1 MGFVVE
7 MSVEQKVESDLQ
19 QLAKNL
25 DEVMGTDKH
34 RLSTRLQ
41 QIRRRAK
48 DNKPFDESLAKWLL
62 DVERS
67 KARVAS
73 RREAVPA
80 IEFPEDLP
88 ISSKRELIADTIAK
102 HQVVV
107 LAGET
112 GSGKT
117 TQIPKI
123 CLELG
128 RGINGIIGHTQP
140 RRLAARTVASRIAE
154 ELNTELGQSV
164 GYQVRFTDHSCDNT
178 HIKLMTDGILL
189 AEIQNDRYLSRYDT
203 LIIDEAH
210 ERSLN
215 IDFLL
220 GYLKQILPKRPDLK
234 VIITSAT
241 IDLERFSK
249 HFNDAP
255 IIEVSG
261 RTYPVE
267 VLYRPLMDEQED
279 MYEAVVAA
287 VDEILQMERADKAY
301 KSGDILIF
309 MSGEREIRET
319 ANSLRKASFSGA
331 NSNIEILPLYARLS
345 LAEQVKIFKPHRGR
359 RIVISTNVAETSLTV
374 PGIRYVIDP
383 GLARISRYSYR
394 TKVQRLPIE
403 AIAQAS
409 ANQRMG
415 RCGRVSEGVCIR
427 LYSEEDFNARPEFTD
442 AEILRTNLAAVIL
455 QMLQMRMGEIK
466 DFPFVDP
473 PDSRL
478 INDGFKLLEELQA
491 VNKQGK
497 MTNIGRQLSRLP
509 VDPRLGRMMV
519 AAKTEGCINEMLV
532 IASALSVQDVRERPS
547 EKRQA
552 ADEKHRRFN
561 DEKSD
566 FIALVNLWNYCEQ
579 QRQELS
585 QNQLRK
591 LLKKEFISYVRLRE
605 WRDIHHQLRLAC
617 KTLDAKENK
626 QPASYESVHQALL
639 SGLLG
644 NLGFRQEDKE
654 YLGARNRKFHI
665 FPGSSQFKKA
675 PKWIMA
681 GQLLETAKLYAHN
694 VAKIEPEWALKA
706 AEHLVNRN
714 HFEPHYDSRSG
725 QVKAFE
731 KVSLYG
737 LVLIEKQSVSY
748 GSINPKESREVFIR
762 QALVEGQYQPKNAGR
777 RRGKPKPVA
786 AFYRHNIE
794 LMESLGDLEAKSRR
808 RDILVDEQVI
818 YDFYDSV
825 VPADIV
831 NLAGFEHW
839 RKQAEGDKPKLLYL
853 SRETLMQH
861 SAAAVTEAQ
870 FPNELECQGAVYPLS
885 YHFEP
890 GAKDDGVSVRVP
902 VSILHQLPEKRL
914 QWLVPGLLRDKC
926 ISLVKGLP
934 KQLRKNF
941 VPVPTFVDRALAS
954 MSAADE
960 SLCDALALQLKRQAM
975 VEIPDDAWNIDGLDD
990 FYRFNICVLDE
1001 RNKVLDQGR
1010 DLTALRERYRDQVQE
1025 SLQTAG
1031 SDFERDNILSWDF
1044 NELPETSEL
1053 KRGSVVMRA
1062 YPALEDK
1069 QSDVSLRLLDNPDE
1083 AMALSLQGVTRLLLM
1098 AQSQTAKYL
1107 RKELLK
1113 GKELGLTMAG
1123 LGKRD
1128 QVVEQILLAACYQLG
1143 ISELAGLPR
1152 KQSEFESALSACQ
1165 GQLVER
1171 AQDIA
1176 DLLVKILTAL
1186 VDVKNQQKKSKNQ
1199 LQLAFAMGDINTQ
1212 LQRLIYPNFLWQTP
1226 LLWLQQYP
1234 RYFKAMQVRLEKAPS
1249 QVQKDKV
1256 GISELAGLWAK
1267 YDQWLDKHG
1276 DYQALIS
1283 EPLIQ
1288 YRWMLEELRVSIFA
1302 QTLKTQIPVSTKRLN
1317 KQWQMVET
1325 D

>member
-1 MGFVVE
+1 MI
-7 MSVEQKVESDLQ
+7 SVDQNKLACKVESDLQ
-19 QLAKNL
+19 GLYKTL
-25 DEVMGTDKH
+25 DEVMGGDKH
-34 RLSTRLQ
+34 RLNSRLQ

-48 DNKPFDESLAKWLL
+48 EGKSFDNELSKWLL

-67 KARVAS
+67 HARLSA
-73 RREAVPA
+73 RRDAVPS
-80 IEFPEDLP
+80 IEFPEELP
-88 ISSKRELIADTIAK
+88 ISAKRELIAATIDK
-102 HQVVV
+102 HQVVI

-123 CLELG
+123 CLALG
-128 RGINGIIGHTQP
+128 RGVSGLIGHTQP

-154 ELNTELGQSV
+154 ELHTELGQSV
-164 GYQVRFTDHSCDNT
+164 GYQVRFTDQSNDNT

-203 LIIDEAH
+203 IIIDEAH

-241 IDLERFSK
+241 IDLERFSE
-249 HFNDAP
+249 HFDNAP
-255 IIEVSG
+255 VIEVSG

-267 VLYRPLMDEQED
+267 VLYRPPVEDQDD
-279 MYEAVVAA
+279 MYDAVVLA
-287 VDEILQMERADKAY
+287 VDEILQMER
-301 KSGDILIF
+301 SRTGSNRGGDILIF

-319 ANSLRKASFSGA
+319 ANSLRKAPFAGT

-345 LAEQVKIFKPHRGR
+345 LAEQVKIFKPGRGR

-383 GLARISRYSYR
+383 GFARISRYSYR

-427 LYSEEDFNARPEFTD
+427 LYSEEDFNGRPAFTD

-455 QMLQMRMGEIK
+455 QMLHMRMGGIEA
-466 DFPFVDP
+466 FPFVDP

-478 INDGFKLLEELQA
+478 INDGFKLLQELQA
-491 VNKQGK
+491 VNQQGQ

-509 VDPRLGRMMV
+509 VDPRLGRMMI
-519 AAKTEGCINEMLV
+519 AAKAQDCVSEMLI
-532 IASALSVQDVRERPS
+532 IASALSVQDVRERPA

-552 ADEKHRRFN
+552 ADENHRRFN

-566 FIALVNLWNYCEQ
+566 FMALVNLWHYCEQ
-579 QRQELS
+579 QRQELT

-591 LLKKEFISYVRLRE
+591 LFKKEFISFVRLRE
-605 WRDIHHQLRLAC
+605 WRDIHHQLRLAI
-617 KTLDAKENK
+617 KTIDVKENI
-626 QPASYESVHQALL
+626 QPASYESVHQTLL

-675 PKWIMA
+675 PKWMVA
-681 GQLLETAKLYAHN
+681 GQLLETTKLYAHN
-694 VAKIEPEWALKA
+694 VAKIEPYWALKA
-706 AEHLVNRN
+706 AEHLVKRN

-748 GSINPKESREVFIR
+748 GAINPIESRQVFIR
-762 QALVEGQYQPKNAGR
+762 QALVEGQYQPKNADR
-777 RRGKPKPVA
+777 RRGKPAPIA
-786 AFYRHNIE
+786 AFYSNNLE
-794 LMESLGDLEAKSRR
+794 LINGLGDLEAKSRR

-818 YDFYDSV
+818 FDFYDSV
-825 VPADIV
+825 IPSDIV
-831 NLAGFEHW
+831 NRAGFEHW
-839 RKQAEGDKPKLLYL
+839 RKKAEESKPKLLYL

-861 SAAAVTEAQ
+861 AAMEVTEAQ
-870 FPNELECQGAVYPLS
+870 FPNELEADGAVYPLS

-890 GAKDDGVSVRVP
+890 GSKDDGVSVRVP
-902 VSILHQLPEKRL
+902 VSILHQLPSQRL

-954 MSAADE
+954 MTAADQ
-960 SLCDALALQLKRQAM
+960 SLCEALTLQLKRQTM
-975 VEIPDDAWNIDGLDD
+975 VTIPPDAWNESGLDD
-990 FYRFNICVLDE
+990 FYRFNIFVLDE
-1001 RNKVLDQGR
+1001 RGKVLDSDR
-1010 DLTALRERYRDQVQE
+1010 DITILRERYRDQVQQ

-1031 SDFERDNILSWDF
+1031 SEFERDDILEWNF
-1044 NELPETSEL
+1044 GNLPETSEL

-1069 QSDVSLRLLDNPDE
+1069 FSSVSLRLLDNPSE
-1083 AMALSLQGVTRLLLM
+1083 ALALSLQGCTRLLIV
-1098 AQSQTAKYL
+1098 AQSKSAKYL

-1123 LGKRD
+1123 LGKRE

-1143 ISELAGLPR
+1143 ISELDGLPR
-1152 KQSEFESALSACQ
+1152 TQGAFEKALAACE
-1165 GQLVER
+1165 GALIER
-1171 AQDIA
+1171 AQQIA
-1176 DLLVKILTAL
+1176 SLLVKILQAL
-1186 VDVKNQQKKSKNQ
+1186 VEVKNSQKKSKNQ
-1199 LQLAFAMGDINTQ
+1199 LQLAFAMGDINGQ
-1212 LQRLIYPNFLWQTP
+1212 LQRLVYPNFLTFTP

-1234 RYFKAMQVRLEKAPS
+1234 RYFKAMLVRLEKAPS
-1249 QVQKDKV
+1249 QVQKDKL
-1256 GISELAGLWAK
+1256 GIGELADLWQK

-1276 DYQALIS
+1276 AHQGVICA
-1283 EPLIQ
+1283 ELIQ

-1302 QTLKTQIPVSTKRLN
+1302 QTLKTHLPVSKKRLN
-1317 KQWQMVET
+1317 KQWLEVEG
-1325 D
+1325 

>member
-1 MGFVVE
+1 MN
-7 MSVEQKVESDLQ
+7 SVDQNKLVHKVESDLQ
-19 QLAKNL
+19 QLYKSL
-25 DEVMGTDKH
+25 DQVMGGDKH

-41 QIRRRAK
+41 KIRRRAK
-48 DNKPFDESLAKWLL
+48 EGKSIDHDLSKWLL

-67 KARVAS
+67 QARLFA
-73 RREAVPA
+73 RRDAVPS
-80 IEFPEDLP
+80 IEFPEELP
-88 ISSKRELIADTIAK
+88 ISAKRELIAETIDK
-102 HQVVV
+102 HQVVI

-123 CLELG
+123 CLALG
-128 RGINGIIGHTQP
+128 RGVSGLIGHTQP

-164 GYQVRFTDHSCDNT
+164 GYQVRFTDQSNDNT

-203 LIIDEAH
+203 IIIDEAH

-241 IDLERFSK
+241 IDLERFSE
-249 HFNDAP
+249 HFDNAP
-255 IIEVSG
+255 VIEVSG

-267 VLYRPLMDEQED
+267 VLYRPPVEDQDD
-279 MYEAVVAA
+279 MYDAVVLA
-287 VDEILQMERADKAY
+287 VDEILQMERSRAG
-301 KSGDILIF
+301 SSRGGDILVF

-319 ANSLRKASFSGA
+319 ANSLRKAPFAGA

-345 LAEQVKIFKPHRGR
+345 LAEQVKIFKPGRGR

-383 GLARISRYSYR
+383 GFARISRYSYR

-427 LYSEEDFNARPEFTD
+427 LYSEEDFNGRPAFTD

-455 QMLQMRMGEIK
+455 QMLHMRMGGIEV
-466 DFPFVDP
+466 FPFVDP

-478 INDGFKLLEELQA
+478 INDGFKLLQELQA
-491 VNKQGK
+491 VNQQGQ

-509 VDPRLGRMMV
+509 VDPRLGRMMI
-519 AAKTEGCINEMLV
+519 AAKAQDCVSEMLI
-532 IASALSVQDVRERPS
+532 IASALSVQDVRERPA

-552 ADEKHRRFN
+552 ADENHRRFN

-566 FIALVNLWNYCEQ
+566 FMALVNLWHYCER
-579 QRQELS
+579 QRQELT

-591 LLKKEFISYVRLRE
+591 LFKKEFISFVRLRE
-605 WRDIHHQLRLAC
+605 WRDIHHQLRLAI
-617 KTLDAKENK
+617 KTIDVKENI
-626 QPASYESVHQALL
+626 QPASYESVHQTLL

-675 PKWIMA
+675 PKWMVA

-694 VAKIEPEWALKA
+694 VAKIEPDWALKA
-706 AEHLVNRN
+706 AVHLVKRN

-748 GSINPKESREVFIR
+748 GAINPIESRQVFIR

-777 RRGKPKPVA
+777 RRGKPAPVA
-786 AFYRHNIE
+786 AFYSHNLE
-794 LMESLGDLEAKSRR
+794 LINGLGDLEAKSRR

-818 YDFYDSV
+818 FDFYDSV
-825 VPADIV
+825 IPIDVI
-831 NLAGFEHW
+831 NRAGFEHW
-839 RKQAEGDKPKLLYL
+839 RKKSEESKPKLLYL

-861 SAAAVTEAQ
+861 AAMEVTEAQ
-870 FPNELECQGAVYPLS
+870 FPNELEADGAVYPLS

-890 GAKDDGVSVRVP
+890 GSKDDGVSVRVP
-902 VSILHQLPEKRL
+902 VSILHQLPSQRL
-914 QWLVPGLLRDKC
+914 EWLVPGLLRDKC

-954 MSAADE
+954 MTPADQSLCE
-960 SLCDALALQLKRQAM
+960 SLTLQLKRQTM
-975 VEIPDDAWNIDGLDD
+975 VTIPSDAWNELGLDD

-1001 RNKVLDQGR
+1001 RGKVLDSGR
-1010 DLTALRERYRDQVQE
+1010 DITILRERYRDQVQQ

-1031 SDFERDNILSWDF
+1031 SEFERDDILEWNF
-1044 NELPETSEL
+1044 GNLTETSEL

-1069 QSDVSLRLLDNPDE
+1069 LSSVSLRLLDNPSE
-1083 AMALSLQGVTRLLLM
+1083 ALALSLQGCTRLLIM
-1098 AQSQTAKYL
+1098 AQSKSAKYL

-1123 LGKRD
+1123 LGKRE

-1143 ISELAGLPR
+1143 ISELDGLPR
-1152 KQSEFESALSACQ
+1152 TQGAFEKALAACEGALIDRAQ
-1165 GQLVER
+1165 QIAALLVSILQALVE
-1171 AQDIA
+1171 
-1176 DLLVKILTAL
+1176 
-1186 VDVKNQQKKSKNQ
+1186 VKNSQKKSKNQ
-1199 LQLAFAMGDINTQ
+1199 LQLAFAMGDINGQ
-1212 LQRLIYPNFLWQTP
+1212 LERLIYPNFLTFTP

-1234 RYFKAMQVRLEKAPS
+1234 RYFKAMLMRLEKAPS
-1249 QVQKDKV
+1249 QVQKDKI
-1256 GISELAGLWAK
+1256 GIGELADLWQK

-1276 DYQALIS
+1276 AHQGFICA
-1283 EPLIQ
+1283 ELIQ

-1302 QTLKTQIPVSTKRLN
+1302 QTLKTHLPVSKKRLN
-1317 KQWQMVET
+1317 KQWLEVEG
-1325 D
+1325 